1 MKMLLK
7 KSTERS
13 GIRNYMNRIHLIIFL
28 SLASFFFACKKEA
41 LIVENFEYA
50 PKKMDFEYLKIKSK
64 MVYSDETQNNKATL
78 HIRVQKDSVIWISVQ
93 HTIEAFRILILQDSV
108 HMIDRLKKSY
118 SGMSYEDLKKKMG
131 FELNYKFFESLI
143 TANVP
148 DVILEEGKKLE
159 KDNMTYLIRKEGY
172 YQFEYF
178 VSSSMRH
185 IEMIRVT
192 EIPSN
197 NALEIDYKNYI
208 KDGDNIYPNEIIA
221 KMTYL
226 SNQKRSKSDI
236 SIDHNSFEILSGEE
250 DLSFPFSIPD
260 RYVRN

>member
-1 MKMLLK
+1 MK
-7 KSTERS
+7 KS
-13 GIRNYMNRIHLIIFL
+13 GIKRFMNRTSLIL
-28 SLASFFFACKKEA
+28 LLCTGLMMMSCKKES
-41 LIVENFEYA
+41 IPVKDFDSA

-64 MVYSDETQNNKATL
+64 MEYSDQKQNNKATL
-78 HIRVQKDSVIWISVQ
+78 HIRVKKDSIIWISAQ
-93 HTIEAFRILILQDSV
+93 HTIEAFRIMILRDSV
-108 HMIDRLKKSY
+108 HMIDRLNKIY
-118 SGMSYEDLKKKMG
+118 SGMSYTDLKKKLG

-148 DVILEEGKKLE
+148 DIMFDKGKKLE
-159 KDNMTYLIRKEGY
+159 KDDMTYLIRKEGF

-178 VSSSMRH
+178 VSSSLKH

-197 NALEIDYKNYI
+197 NSLEIDYKNYL
-208 KDGDNIYPNEIIA
+208 KEGENIYPSEIIA

-226 SNQKRSKSDI
+226 SGQNRTKSDI

-250 DLSFPFSIPD
+250 DLRFPFSIPD
-260 RYVRN
+260 RYVRD